1 MKSTYI
7 VGRLVNEPEVKEL
20 DNGKK
25 VTNVTLAVPRSYKN
39 SNGEY
44 ETDFIKCSLW
54 NGIAERVTEYCKKGD
69 VISVGGHI
77 QERKVEK
84 EKGKYSELE
93 FIADKISF
101 IGNYKKKENVDEKE
115 M

>member
-1 MKSTYI
+1 MNSTYI

-69 VISVGGHI
+69 VISV
-77 QERKVEK
+77 K
-84 EKGKYSELE
+84 
-93 FIADKISF
+93 
-101 IGNYKKKENVDEKE
+101 
-115 M
+115 